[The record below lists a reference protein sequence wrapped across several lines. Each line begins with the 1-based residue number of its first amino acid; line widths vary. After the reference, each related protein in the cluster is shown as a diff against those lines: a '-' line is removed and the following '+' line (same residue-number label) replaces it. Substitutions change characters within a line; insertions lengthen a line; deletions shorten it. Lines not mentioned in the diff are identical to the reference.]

1 MENFDKFLFSETFK
15 LLSISV
21 LRILCACV
29 RFSLVV
35 CVPWQGKSKMISVL
49 SIVHD
54 TMVDGPGFRTSIYCA
69 GCPNHCPG
77 CHNPQS
83 WDISHGTMTS
93 TDELMK
99 EIMSD
104 PFANVTFSGGDPM
117 FQAKGFAELARAIR
131 EQSSKSIWCF
141 TGYLFENLVK
151 NPEQLEL
158 LRQIDVLVDG
168 PFVQALRDED
178 LFFRGSSNQRIINV
192 QKSLKEGRVIELN
205 LTTENPNPV
214 L

>member
-1 MENFDKFLFSETFK
+1 
-15 LLSISV
+15 
-21 LRILCACV
+21 
-29 RFSLVV
+29 
-35 CVPWQGKSKMISVL
+35 MISIL

-83 WDISHGTMTS
+83 WDINHGTMTS
-93 TDELMK
+93 TEDILK
-99 EIMSD
+99 EIMED

-117 FQAKGFAELARAIR
+117 YQAEGFAELARAIR
-131 EQSSKSIWCF
+131 SVSDKDIWCF
-141 TGYLFENLVK
+141 TGYRYENLLK
-151 NPEQLEL
+151 NPKQLEL
-158 LRQIDVLVDG
+158 LKLIDVLVDG
-168 PFVQALRDED
+168 PFMKDLRDED

-192 QKSLKEGRVIELN
+192 QKSLALGEVVELH
-205 LTTENPNPV
+205 LTKDNPNPE

>member
-1 MENFDKFLFSETFK
+1 
-15 LLSISV
+15 
-21 LRILCACV
+21 
-29 RFSLVV
+29 
-35 CVPWQGKSKMISVL
+35 MISIL

-83 WDISHGTMTS
+83 WDINHGTMTS
-93 TDELMK
+93 TEDILK
-99 EIMSD
+99 EIMED

-117 FQAKGFAELARAIR
+117 YQAEGFAELARAIR
-131 EQSSKSIWCF
+131 SENDKDIWCF
-141 TGYLFENLVK
+141 TGYRYENLLK
-151 NPEQLEL
+151 NPKQLEL
-158 LRQIDVLVDG
+158 LKLIDVLVDG
-168 PFVQALRDED
+168 PFMKDLRDED

-192 QKSLKEGRVIELN
+192 QKSLALGEVVELH
-205 LTTENPNPV
+205 LTKDNPNPE